1 MKKTF
6 RLAIAMFVCLS
17 ALTLTGCKDTSALK
31 TAVEEAAKFCKML
44 VKKYDMEFYYSIEE
58 QKNTE
63 PEEEKK
69 EEDFS
74 FQLDKDLVA
83 DVMDAE
89 DEHGNRRNS

>member
-1 MKKTF
+1 MRKICATNLDF
-6 RLAIAMFVCLS
+6 FLICGIIL
-17 ALTLTGCKDTSALK
+17 LYYLTGD
-31 TAVEEAAKFCKML
+31 
-44 VKKYDMEFYYSIEE
+44 KYFMMYIKRERYLSKIRPFYYSIEE